1 MNLFDLFVKISADT
15 KEAESGIDAIGE
27 KMKDVAKSAEEMA
40 KSVGEAFKK
49 VGEAAKE
56 IDSVVSGVGDKIVK
70 AFAGAAA
77 AVGGFAVGL
86 AKAGVEYNAQMETYQ
101 MAFTTLLGSAE
112 EARAAMAQIQTDA
125 ASTPFDVAG
134 LTQANQLL
142 VGAGASAEEAR
153 NVIMALGD
161 AVSATGGGNDELLR
175 MAANLQQIKNVG
187 KASAI
192 DVKQFALAGINIYQ
206 VLADSMGITVKEASS
221 IKPTYEQLSAALIS
235 AASEG
240 GRYFGAMANQSLTF
254 NGQISNLEDNWSAL
268 LGSLTS
274 GLQEILQGDMLP
286 RIIGYVDEIQA
297 AFDSGGFA
305 GVADT
310 LGSIFADALDGVM
323 AYLPGFVSGV
333 MDTLVSLV
341 SSLDVSGVIAAFDE
355 IVGSAFGALDGI
367 LDVLA
372 PMVEQIVP
380 ALVKAFVQYQGAI
393 REVGVTIITAIAV
406 GIADNI
412 DSILGTVAETVG
424 SLVET
429 VSACAPQF
437 LAAGV
442 TIITALAHGF
452 VSALSSFDASAA
464 VGGIMTVL
472 QTVVQ
477 VITDTLPEI
486 ITSVTQVVSDLIVAL
501 TDPAT
506 MQVLVT
512 SAMAIIGALAEGIM
526 GAIPI
531 LIETVVQVVNN
542 LAAWLSDPANLGQMA
557 EMATGIIQTV
567 IDGLSGALPQLIE
580 AAILIIGVLAEGLVS
595 ALPML
600 ADAVVSVIGSLVAY
614 IADPANLAAAADAAM
629 GIIDT
634 LIDGIASALP
644 QIATVAVQIVMAL
657 AEALLNPNALANIIN
672 TAFSLVMQLVD
683 ALVDAAPQI
692 ATAAVELVTGFVEFI
707 TGPANIANI
716 IDAAFTILQS
726 LSDGLL
732 QAIPELLQAAIDIIM
747 AFCSAVVDPENIERL
762 FAAAANMLS
771 ELVNGL
777 IEAIPLLL
785 SGAVSVVTG
794 LAGFLTNPESLGKV
808 TEAAESIIKSL
819 GEGIINFAKLLLEAA
834 VTCMTSLAEAFTSF
848 DWSGTGRKIVDG
860 IKNGITQAWSSLKEW
875 VSGLMGDLMSIGGD
889 IVGGIKDGISNA
901 WDGLKNM
908 VTGKSES
915 IEDTARSAL
924 DMHSPSRVMARVGAD
939 AVDGIIVGWQRRMEV
954 LERMVSE
961 DSYAL
966 SAYGVGVT
974 PYEESTAHAAAAV
987 ARDFAP
993 TESSGGTYTI
1003 NLQIDGQTI
1012 ATAVFD
1018 PLRAEAKR
1026 RGETIA

>member
-15 KEAESGIDAIGE
+15 KGAEGGIDSIGSRMQE
-27 KMKDVAKSAEEMA
+27 LTSRAGTMVSA
-40 KSVGEAFKK
+40 VGSAASQIADAFSA
-49 VGEAAKE
+49 V
-56 IDSVVSGVGDKIVK
+56 DSAVSGVGERVTK
-70 AFAGAAA
+70 AFGGVAA
-77 AVGGFAVGL
+77 AVGGAAAGL
-86 AKAGVEYNAQMETYQ
+86 AKVGVEYNAQMETYK

-112 EARAAMAQIQTDA
+112 EASATMAAIQADA

-142 VGAGASAEEAR
+142 VGAGVSAQEAR
-153 NVIMALGD
+153 ATILALGD
-161 AVSATGGGNDELLR
+161 AVAATGGGNDELSR

-187 KASAI
+187 TASAV
-192 DVKQFALAGINIYQ
+192 DVKQFAMAGINIYQ
-206 VLADSMGITVKEASS
+206 LLADSMGVTVKEASQL
-221 IKPTYEQLSAALIS
+221 KPTYEELSAALQQ
-235 AASEG
+235 AAAEG

-341 SSLDVSGVIAAFDE
+341 SSLDVSGVIAAFEE

-380 ALVKAFVQYQGAI
+380 ALIEAFIQYQGAI

-412 DSILGTVAETVG
+412 DGILGTVAETVG

-429 VSACAPQF
+429 VSACAPRF

-442 TIITALAHGF
+442 TIITALAQGF

-464 VGGIMTVL
+464 VSGIMTVL

-486 ITSVTQVVSDLIVAL
+486 ITSVTQVASDLLVAL

-506 MQVLVT
+506 MQGLVT

-557 EMATGIIQTV
+557 EMASGIIQTV

-580 AAILIIGVLAEGLVS
+580 AAIGIIGALAEGLTA
-595 ALPML
+595 ALPL
-600 ADAVVSVIGSLVAY
+600 IVDAVVSAINSIVAY

-629 GIIDT
+629 GIMGA
-634 LIDGIASALP
+634 LIDGIATALP
-644 QIATVAVQIVMAL
+644 QIVTAAVQIVMAL
-657 AEALLNPNALANIIN
+657 AEALLNPDALTNIIN

-707 TGPANIANI
+707 TDPANIANI
-716 IDAAFTILQS
+716 IDAAFTILES

-785 SGAVSVVTG
+785 SGALSVVTG
-794 LAGFLTNPESLGKV
+794 LAGFLTNPESRGKV
-808 TEAAESIIKSL
+808 TEAAKSIIKSL
-819 GEGIINFAKLLLEAA
+819 GEGIVNFAKLLLEAA
-834 VTCMTSLAEAFTSF
+834 VTCMTSLSEAFTSF

-860 IKNGITQAWSSLKEW
+860 IKNGITQAWSSLQEW

-901 WDGLKNM
+901 WNGVKNL

-924 DMHSPSRVMARVGAD
+924 DMHSPSRVMARVGSD
-939 AVDGIIVGWQRRMEV
+939 AVDGIIVGWRRQMAV

-966 SAYGVGVT
+966 SAYGIGVT
-974 PYEESTAHAAAAV
+974 PYEGSTAHAAAAV

-1003 NLQIDGQTI
+1003 NLQLDGQTI